1 MDWVIR
7 PIFFVAL
14 RLSDIALSLDFA
26 PWGRRLNHI
35 VALFF
40 WWCAFDLAI
49 FCDLVSGTFDREDL
63 RSPWLRVPW
72 FPFSP

>member
-1 MDWVIR
+1 MNRVTR

-35 VALFF
+35 VALFLLR
-40 WWCAFDLAI
+40 CALDLAI
-49 FCDLVSGTFDREDL
+49 LCDLVSGTFDKED
-63 RSPWLRVPW
+63 LRVPW